1 MSIKDDWPLGPDG
14 NPYNGLNLLD
24 LVRSGQSPFKNQ
36 WDVNL
41 LIQEIETH
49 LHTKITNIPTVTKG
63 SNNYVSHQLYS

>member
-1 MSIKDDWPLGPDG
+1 MSIKDDWPLGPDSK
-14 NPYNGLNLLD
+14 PYNGLDLLD

-41 LIQEIETH
+41 LIQELETQ
-49 LHTKITNIPTVTKG
+49 LHTKITNIPLVTKG